1 MIKNEKL
8 LNKVI
13 TYDDGLNEVMAIL
26 EAYIILIV
34 QWMASFAGKNLIKC
48 PWHVLYDK
56 NRISEQ
62 LLIMLQIAKCKCI
75 LVNYLIPLYI

>member
-8 LNKVI
+8 LNKVT

-26 EAYIILIV
+26 EALILIV

-56 NRISEQ
+56 NRISE